1 MVIQIKKRDGRIEPF
16 CKQKIVDAII
26 KAMGGEDAEKTSFA
40 TVVAKKISDR
50 PESVLSVEQ
59 VQDLVEQELMSSE
72 YRDTAK
78 RYIVY
83 RAERTRQRNLN
94 NVMLKKVMAKTTGKN
109 VENANAN
116 VDEHTFGGRRN
127 EAASIIQKE
136 MALESNMPEDVARAH
151 KDGLIYQHDLDF
163 YNVGSSNCL
172 FLDFKRLFEN
182 GFKTRNCD
190 VRPPNSLS
198 TACQLVAVALQL
210 QSQCQ
215 FGGCASA
222 HIDTDLAPFVK
233 KSFFKHFRDGAK
245 YIEHRELP
253 EDFNSDMSISDPRY
267 VAFSK
272 DVTDYAFD
280 MLNKEGSQSAEGL
293 YHNLGTLE
301 SRAGSQVPFSSL
313 NLGRDTTTEGRLVS
327 IWLLNASIKG
337 IGKHH
342 RTPIFPITIFSY
354 KKGINTDPGD
364 PNYDLKQL
372 AIKSLS
378 KRIFPNFANGDWS
391 EAHEDPNDPDTIFAT
406 MG

>member
-1 MVIQIKKRDGRIEPF
+1 MVTQIKKRDGRTEPF
-16 CKQKIVDAII
+16 CKQKIIDAILA
-26 KAMGGEDAEKTSFA
+26 AMDSAKPEQIAFA

-50 PESVLSVEQ
+50 DVQCLDVEQ
-59 VQDLVEQELMSSE
+59 VQDLVEQALMESE
-72 YRDTAK
+72 YKDVAR

-83 RAERTRQRNLN
+83 RAERTRQRNMNSGLIR
-94 NVMLKKVMAKTTGKN
+94 KVVAKTTGDN

-136 MALESNMPEDVARAH
+136 IALESNMPKDVANAH
-151 KDGLIYQHDLDF
+151 KNGLIYQHDLDF
-163 YNVGSSNCL
+163 YNVGGHNCL

-233 KSFFKHFRDGAK
+233 KSFFKHFKDGAK

-253 EDFNSDMSISDPRY
+253 DDFTSDMPINDPRY

-272 DVTDYAFD
+272 NVTDYAFD
-280 MLNKEGSQSAEGL
+280 MLNKEGKQSAEGL
-293 YHNLGTLE
+293 YHNLGTLNI
-301 SRAGSQVPFSSL
+301 RGL
-313 NLGRDTTTEGRLVS
+313 R
-327 IWLLNASIKG
+327 
-337 IGKHH
+337 
-342 RTPIFPITIFSY
+342 
-354 KKGINTDPGD
+354 
-364 PNYDLKQL
+364 
-372 AIKSLS
+372 
-378 KRIFPNFANGDWS
+378 
-391 EAHEDPNDPDTIFAT
+391 
-406 MG
+406 

>member
-1 MVIQIKKRDGRIEPF
+1 MVIQIKKRDGRVEPF
-16 CKQKIVDAII
+16 CKQKIIDAIM
-26 KAMGGEDAEKTSFA
+26 KAMGTSDNSEMAFA

-50 PESVLSVEQ
+50 PEEVLTVEQ

-72 YRDTAK
+72 YQETAR

-94 NVMLKKVMAKTTGKN
+94 NTMLRRVMEKTTAEN

-151 KDGLIYQHDLDF
+151 KSGLIYQHDLDF
-163 YNVGSSNCL
+163 YNVGGHNCL

-215 FGGCASA
+215 FG
-222 HIDTDLAPFVK
+222 
-233 KSFFKHFRDGAK
+233 KHNCR
-245 YIEHRELP
+245 
-253 EDFNSDMSISDPRY
+253 
-267 VAFSK
+267 
-272 DVTDYAFD
+272 
-280 MLNKEGSQSAEGL
+280 
-293 YHNLGTLE
+293 
-301 SRAGSQVPFSSL
+301 
-313 NLGRDTTTEGRLVS
+313 
-327 IWLLNASIKG
+327 IK
-337 IGKHH
+337 
-342 RTPIFPITIFSY
+342 TV
-354 KKGINTDPGD
+354 
-364 PNYDLKQL
+364 
-372 AIKSLS
+372 
-378 KRIFPNFANGDWS
+378 
-391 EAHEDPNDPDTIFAT
+391 
-406 MG
+406 